1 MQTLKVLLK
10 AANFCVSLVVILTMC
25 AAGAFS
31 VYALWDNSQ
40 VYRAA
45 GDVQASML
53 HLKPQADPTAAE
65 GPTFDELLAVNP
77 DVCAWLT
84 LDGTNIDYPVLQGE
98 SNLSYIN
105 TDVYGNFALAGS
117 IFLDSRNSSTFA
129 DVFSLLYGHHMENS
143 QMFGDLDKYRSV
155 DFLQQTN
162 TGTLLV
168 PGGRYALRVFACIV
182 VSASDDLIYQPLQW
196 QADNVPAMLD
206 RLQADALCV
215 DQAAMDDLRTAQ
227 NLKVLCIL
235 QLFCKLFSHN
245 TLHFLIQRFRSVIS
259 ACDRVDR
266 AADLFLQGE
275 LRQPESGWIFHTD
288 VSILVKPEI
297 VSGMVRRQRCGFKI
311 GVGVGEVI
319 SLRLVMLLRLPC
331 LDFCQKL
338 RVDFMFKWFLLAHK
352 CLLKM
357 CKD

>member
-1 MQTLKVLLK
+1 MQALKVLLK

-117 IFLDSRNSSTFA
+117 IFWIPATAAALRMCSACCTATIWRTARCLVIWTNTAARTFA
-129 DVFSLLYGHHMENS
+129 ADQHRHPVGA
-143 QMFGDLDKYRSV
+143 
-155 DFLQQTN
+155 
-162 TGTLLV
+162 
-168 PGGRYALRVFACIV
+168 GRQICAACV
-182 VSASDDLIYQPLQW
+182 
-196 QADNVPAMLD
+196 
-206 RLQADALCV
+206 C
-215 DQAAMDDLRTAQ
+215 
-227 NLKVLCIL
+227 
-235 QLFCKLFSHN
+235 
-245 TLHFLIQRFRSVIS
+245 LH
-259 ACDRVDR
+259 
-266 AADLFLQGE
+266 
-275 LRQPESGWIFHTD
+275 
-288 VSILVKPEI
+288 
-297 VSGMVRRQRCGFKI
+297 CGFGI
-311 GVGVGEVI
+311 G
-319 SLRLVMLLRLPC
+319 
-331 LDFCQKL
+331 
-338 RVDFMFKWFLLAHK
+338 
-352 CLLKM
+352 
-357 CKD
+357 